1 MLNVQGAFEV
11 VDTEFIRDQHVLL
24 VDDVITTGATVKACA
39 AALFNAGVK
48 KISVA
53 TICIA

>member
-1 MLNVQGAFEV
+1 MQGAFEV